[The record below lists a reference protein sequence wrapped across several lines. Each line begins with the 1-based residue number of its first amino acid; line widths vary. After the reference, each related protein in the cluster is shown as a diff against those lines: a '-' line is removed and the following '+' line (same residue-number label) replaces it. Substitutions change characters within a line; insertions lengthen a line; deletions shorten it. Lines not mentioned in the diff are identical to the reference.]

1 MEYRYTVLES
11 VLKNIA
17 NDPSTENIFDEI
29 ARLTSDERRK
39 LLSLMTVAEDAC
51 HQVSIDIG
59 EAA

>member
-1 MEYRYTVLES
+1 MEYRYKVLES

-17 NDPSTENIFDEI
+17 RDSSTENIFDEVS
-29 ARLTSDERRK
+29 RLTSDERGK

-51 HQVSIDIG
+51 YQVAIDMG